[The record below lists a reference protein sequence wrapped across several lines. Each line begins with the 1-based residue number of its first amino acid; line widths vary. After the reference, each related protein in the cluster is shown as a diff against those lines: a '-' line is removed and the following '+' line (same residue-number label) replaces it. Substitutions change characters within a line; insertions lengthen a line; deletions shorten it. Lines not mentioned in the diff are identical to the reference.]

1 MSKKKVPT
9 TYVKLSFFILVGF
22 LLVSFPA
29 TARADALFTSSAST
43 SVTLIGIRNS
53 SGVPLTTP
61 PGELSLTSQIV
72 LLTPSSSERG
82 NASTNL
88 NAIAMAGGG
97 NLRFVSFASGQ
108 AGADAGFA
116 SASWHTVGLINIENS
131 SATEGF
137 FVDYVVAMQYTV
149 AASFDPALNESAN
162 AGLGLALDTADSLI
176 VFSVEQLTPGFT
188 SDFFV
193 RTFSV
198 FVPAGASAGVR
209 AGLLVG
215 GEAQVVPEPT
225 TLFLL
230 GAGLAG
236 VAIKSRKKFRRQ

>member
-1 MSKKKVPT
+1 MSKKTIPT
-9 TYVKLSFFILVGF
+9 AYVKLSFIILAGL

-29 TARADALFTSSAST
+29 TARADALFTSSASA
-43 SVTLIGIRNS
+43 SVTLIGIRDS
-53 SGVPLTTP
+53 SGVPLTSTP
-61 PGELSLTSQIV
+61 GALSLTSLITV
-72 LLTPSSSERG
+72 LSPSSSERG
-82 NASTNL
+82 NASTTL

-97 NLRFVSFASGQ
+97 NLRFVSFAAGQ

-116 SASWHTVGLINIENS
+116 SGSWHTVGLIIIQNS
-131 SATEGF
+131 STTEGF
-137 FVDYVVAMQYTV
+137 FVDYVAAMQYTV

-162 AGLGLALDTADSLI
+162 AGLNLGLDISGNVVI
-176 VFSVEQLTPGFT
+176 FSVEQLTPGFT

-198 FVPAGASAGVR
+198 FIPAGASVGLR

-225 TLFLL
+225 TMLLL
-230 GAGLAG
+230 GAGLVG
-236 VAIKSRKKFRRQ
+236 IAIKSRKKIKRQ